1 HRFEFAFAGWRGPHS
16 RGAHS
21 DVELVQR
28 SQSYA
33 FPPRMFAARTGLD
46 CSALRLS
53 ECDNPAIVFSTA
65 RVSNRGRGYIVR
77 VFNASDSA
85 ETARLRFGA
94 GRMARLIDLAG
105 RPIKDAK
112 LKRRRDGSLENN

>member
-1 HRFEFAFAGWRGPHS
+1 MRWF
-16 RGAHS
+16 GA
-21 DVELVQR
+21 D
-28 SQSYA
+28 QSYA

-53 ECDNPAIVFSTA
+53 RCDNPAIVFSTA
-65 RVSNRGRGYIVR
+65 RVSISGRGYIVR
-77 VFNASDSA
+77 VFNASDTA

-94 GRMARLIDLAG
+94 GRRARPIDLAG

-112 LKRRRDGSLENN
+112 LKRRHNSSWRTASGHFKLLHFKVHGPNG